1 MKALLINER
10 GVFKQAWNTDAHV
23 GLRSPNKMEDVHL
36 VQFGFFCMGLV
47 TSKIPDPQNRA
58 IYAAIKLQ
66 TSCTGQETDPLV
78 IAIRT
83 MEKSRGGTQDGFVSN
98 IPGSTGVY
106 ADAGGG
112 KHANILLALLNN
124 MFDAVGGTDWPRLDK
139 HPRCPPLVK
148 ARIVEA
154 CTL

>member
-10 GVFKQAWNTDAHV
+10 GIFKQAWNTDTRV
-23 GLRSPNKMEDVHL
+23 GLRSPNKPEDVHL
-36 VQFGFFCMGLV
+36 VQFGFFCMGQPA
-47 TSKIPDPQNRA
+47 SKITDPQNRA
-58 IYAAIKLQ
+58 IYAAVKLE
-66 TSCTGQETDPLV
+66 TLCTGQETDPLV

-106 ADAGGG
+106 VDAGGG
-112 KHANILLALLNN
+112 RHANILLMLLNN
-124 MFDAVGGTDWPRLDK
+124 MFDAVGGANWPRLDK
-139 HPRCPPLVK
+139 HPRCPALVK
-148 ARIVEA
+148 TRIVEA